1 VRSRFKK
8 NEEGETV
15 KEKEGR
21 DIGRG
26 DKEKGETE
34 KRSWKENRG
43 RGDGLWLGSSGWVE
57 FKEML
62 GAAR

>member
-1 VRSRFKK
+1 VRPRFKK

-26 DKEKGETE
+26 DKGRNGEKGAGKKTE
-34 KRSWKENRG
+34 VVVMG
-43 RGDGLWLGSSGWVE
+43 
-57 FKEML
+57 
-62 GAAR
+62 